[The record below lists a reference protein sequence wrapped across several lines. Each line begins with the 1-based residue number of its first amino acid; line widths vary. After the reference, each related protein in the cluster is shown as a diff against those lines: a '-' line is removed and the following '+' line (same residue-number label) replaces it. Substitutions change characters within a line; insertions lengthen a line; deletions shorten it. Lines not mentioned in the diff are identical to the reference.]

1 MKPYS
6 QDLRERI
13 IAVLEA
19 DQDSQPEIA
28 DNFGVSLSF
37 VEKLWRRWRHTG
49 SCAAL
54 QQTGGKQ
61 RALQDEA
68 SRIRAEVAKQP
79 DVTLA
84 ELCQRVG
91 NSGGAVASASM
102 MCRELQ
108 RLGLPRKKSLS
119 MTPSAT
125 RQESSSCAPIT
136 WSGSPASSF
145 NG

>member
-1 MKPYS
+1 MKAYS

-13 IAVLEA
+13 ILALEA

-37 VEKLWRRWRHTG
+37 VEKLWRRWRDTG

-54 QQTGGKQ
+54 RRAGGKK
-61 RALQDEA
+61 RALQNDQ
-68 SRIRAEVAKQP
+68 SLIGAEVAKQP

-91 NSGGAVASASM
+91 GAGGAAASPSM

-108 RLGLPRKKSLS
+108 RLGLPRKKS
-119 MTPSAT
+119 PSTTRRAT
-125 RQESSSCAPIT
+125 HLE
-136 WSGSPASSF
+136 
-145 NG
+145 